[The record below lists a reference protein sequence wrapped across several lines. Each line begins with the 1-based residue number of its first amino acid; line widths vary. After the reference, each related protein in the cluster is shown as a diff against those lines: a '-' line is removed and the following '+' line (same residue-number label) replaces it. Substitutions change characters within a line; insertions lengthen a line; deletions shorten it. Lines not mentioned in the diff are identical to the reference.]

1 MTVQMKTCDLNQK
14 RVLIREDFN
23 VPIKNGHIE
32 SDARIKAALPT
43 IRLAL
48 EKNARVILL
57 SHLGRPK
64 EGHYDAAF
72 SLEPVAKRLAELLGQ
87 PVKLIKDFTH
97 GIDVAP
103 KEVVLLENSRFL
115 IGEDKNDPVLAKQ
128 LASLCDVFIM
138 DAFAV
143 AHRAQASTVGVAQ
156 YANKACFG
164 LLMEQELQA
173 LSQALEKPQT
183 PVCAIVGGSKV
194 STKLDLLNN
203 LLNKVDILVL
213 GGGIANTFLLAQG
226 HGIGKS
232 LAEPDFVS
240 QAQKLLEKAK
250 AAHKQIWLPIDVVVS
265 DKIDISSHP
274 IIKELT
280 QVSGDDL
287 ILDIG
292 PDSQK
297 NLTQL
302 LSTAKTII
310 WNGPVG
316 VFECAPFSLGT
327 QKLAEA
333 IASSHAYSLA
343 GGGDTISAIEQFKVQ
358 DKINYISTGGGAFLE
373 YVEGKV
379 LPGVEVIINR
389 G

>member
-1 MTVQMKTCDLNQK
+1 MTVKMQACDLNQK

-43 IRLAL
+43 IQLAL

-64 EGHYDAAF
+64 EGQYDATF
-72 SLEPVAKRLAELLGQ
+72 SLQPVATRLAELLGQ
-87 PVKLIKDFTH
+87 PVKLIQDISNGF
-97 GIDVAP
+97 DVAP
-103 KEVVLLENSRFL
+103 KEIVLLENSRFL
-115 IGEDKNDPVLAKQ
+115 LGEDKNEAELAKK
-128 LASLCDVFIM
+128 LASLCDVFVM

-143 AHRAQASTVGVAQ
+143 AHRAQASTVGVAEH
-156 YANKACFG
+156 ASVACFG
-164 LLMEQELQA
+164 LLMQQELDA
-173 LSQALEKPQT
+173 LSKALEKPAQ

-194 STKLDLLNN
+194 STKLELLNN
-203 LLNKVDILVL
+203 LLDKVDILVL

-226 HGIGKS
+226 HNIGKS
-232 LAEPDFVS
+232 LCEPDLVL
-240 QAQKLLEKAK
+240 AAKTLLNKAK
-250 AAHKQIWLPIDVVVS
+250 AQNKHIWLPQDVIVA
-265 DKIDISSHP
+265 DKIDIQAHP
-274 IIKELT
+274 IIKNLT
-280 QVSGDDL
+280 QVSGEDL

-292 PDSQK
+292 PLSQK
-297 NLTQL
+297 DLIQVL
-302 LSTAKTII
+302 ATAKTII

-316 VFECAPFSLGT
+316 VFECPPFALGT
-327 QKLAEA
+327 QKLAQA
-333 IASSHAYSLA
+333 IANSAAFSLA

-358 DKINYISTGGGAFLE
+358 DKIDYISTGGGAFLE

-379 LPGVEVIINR
+379 LPGIQVITNR

>member
-1 MTVQMKTCDLNQK
+1 MAIQMNACDLNQK

-64 EGHYDAAF
+64 EGQYDAAY
-72 SLEPVAKRLAELLGQ
+72 SLEPVAKRLGELLGQ
-87 PVKLIKDFTH
+87 PIKFIRDFEQ

-103 KEVVLLENSRFL
+103 KEIVLLENSRFL
-115 IGEDKNDPVLAKQ
+115 IGEDKNSEALAKQ
-128 LASLCDVFIM
+128 LAGLCDVFVM

-156 YANKACFG
+156 YAPMVCFG
-164 LLMEQELQA
+164 LLMEKELQA
-173 LSQALEKPQT
+173 LGKALEHPKS

-194 STKLDLLNN
+194 STKLALLDN
-203 LLNKVDILVL
+203 LLNKVDVLIL
-213 GGGIANTFLLAQG
+213 GGGIANTFLLAKG
-226 HGIGKS
+226 NFIGKS
-232 LAEPDFVS
+232 LAEPDFVPEALKILAKA
-240 QAQKLLEKAK
+240 QAQNK
-250 AAHKQIWLPIDVVVS
+250 HIWLPSDVVVS
-265 DKIDISSHP
+265 DKIADNAHP
-274 IIKELT
+274 IIKKISE
-280 QVSGDDL
+280 VSGDDL

-292 PDSQK
+292 PDAQK
-297 NLTQL
+297 ELTHL
-302 LSTAKTII
+302 LALAKTII

-316 VFECAPFSLGT
+316 VFECAPFALGT

-333 IASSHAYSLA
+333 IASSAAYSLA
-343 GGGDTISAIEQFKVQ
+343 GGGDTILAIEQFKVENNI
-358 DKINYISTGGGAFLE
+358 DYISTGGGAFLE
-373 YVEGKV
+373 YIEGKV
-379 LPGVEVIINR
+379 LPGIQIIMHR

>member
-43 IRLAL
+43 IKLAL

-64 EGHYDAAF
+64 EGQYDAAF
-72 SLEPVAKRLAELLGQ
+72 SLAPVAKRLTELLGQ
-87 PVKLIKDFTH
+87 PVKLITDISN
-97 GIDVAP
+97 GLDVSP

-115 IGEDKNDPVLAKQ
+115 IGEDKNDETLAKK

-156 YANKACFG
+156 YAPLACFG
-164 LLMEQELQA
+164 LLMEQELHA
-173 LSQALEKPQT
+173 LSQALEKPQA

-194 STKLDLLNN
+194 STKLDLLSN
-203 LLNKVDILVL
+203 LLNKVDILIL

-226 HGIGKS
+226 HDIGKS
-232 LAEPDFVS
+232 LAEPDFVA
-240 QAQKLLEKAK
+240 QAKKLLEKAK
-250 AAHKQIWLPIDVVVS
+250 SQNKQIWLPQDVIVS
-265 DKIDISSHP
+265 DKIESNAHP
-274 IIKELT
+274 IIKNLT
-280 QVSGDDL
+280 QVSGNDL

-297 NLTQL
+297 NLTQVL
-302 LSTAKTII
+302 ATANTII

-316 VFECAPFSLGT
+316 VFECPPFALGT
-327 QKLAEA
+327 QKLAQA
-333 IASSHAYSLA
+333 IASSPAYSLA
-343 GGGDTISAIEQFKVQ
+343 GGGDTISAIEQFKVENQ
-358 DKINYISTGGGAFLE
+358 IDYISTGGGAFLE

-379 LPGVEVIINR
+379 LPGIKVVQDR

>member
-1 MTVQMKTCDLNQK
+1 MAVQMKDCDLNQK

-23 VPIKNGHIE
+23 VPIQNGRIE

-64 EGHYDAAF
+64 EGQFEVAF
-72 SLEPVAKRLAELLGQ
+72 SLEPVAKKLAEYLGQ

-97 GIDVAP
+97 GVDVGP
-103 KEVVLLENSRFL
+103 KEVVLLENTRFL
-115 IGEDKNDPVLAKQ
+115 IGEEKNEASLSKQ

-156 YANKACFG
+156 YAPKACFG
-164 LLMEQELQA
+164 LLMEQELNA
-173 LSQALEKPQT
+173 LNLALENPQA

-194 STKLDLLNN
+194 STKLHLLDN
-203 LLNKVDILVL
+203 LLNKVDVLVL

-226 HGIGKS
+226 NPIGKS
-232 LAEPDFVS
+232 LAEPDFVE
-240 QAQKLLEKAK
+240 AALKLLAKAK
-250 AAHKQIWLPIDVVVS
+250 TQHKQIWLPTDVIVS
-265 DKIDISSHP
+265 DKIATHAHP
-274 IIKELT
+274 VIKNLAQIGAE
-280 QVSGDDL
+280 DL

-292 PDSQK
+292 PTSQK
-297 NLTQL
+297 ELAQIMVA
-302 LSTAKTII
+302 AKTII

-316 VFECAPFSLGT
+316 VFECEPFALGT
-327 QKLAEA
+327 QKLAQA
-333 IASSHAYSLA
+333 IANSTAFSLA
-343 GGGDTISAIEQFKVQ
+343 GGGDTISAIEQFKVE

-373 YVEGKV
+373 YVEGKA
-379 LPGVEVIINR
+379 LPGIQAIINR

>member
-1 MTVQMKTCDLNQK
+1 MAVQMKDCDFNQK

-23 VPIKNGHIE
+23 VPIQNGRIE

-64 EGHYDAAF
+64 EGQFDAAF
-72 SLEPVAKRLAELLGQ
+72 SLEPVAKRLTELLGQ
-87 PVKLIKDFTH
+87 PVKLITDFTH
-97 GIDVAP
+97 GVDVGL

-115 IGEDKNDPVLAKQ
+115 IGEEKNDVTLSKQ

-143 AHRAQASTVGVAQ
+143 AHRAQASTVGVAE
-156 YANKACFG
+156 YAPKACFG
-164 LLMEQELQA
+164 LLMEQELKA
-173 LSQALEKPQT
+173 LSQALETPKT

-194 STKLDLLNN
+194 STKLHLLDN
-203 LLNKVDILVL
+203 LLNKVDVLVL

-226 HGIGKS
+226 NPIGKS

-240 QAQKLLEKAK
+240 EALKLLAKAK
-250 AAHKQIWLPIDVVVS
+250 AQNKQIWLPEDVVVS
-265 DKIDISSHP
+265 DKIATHAHP
-274 IIKELT
+274 VIKNLN
-280 QVSGDDL
+280 QVSAEDL

-292 PDSQK
+292 PASQK
-297 NLTQL
+297 KLAQIMT
-302 LSTAKTII
+302 TAKTII

-316 VFECAPFSLGT
+316 VFECPPFALGT
-327 QKLAEA
+327 QKLAQA
-333 IASSHAYSLA
+333 IATSHAFSLA
-343 GGGDTISAIEQFKVQ
+343 GGGDTISAIEQFKVEE
-358 DKINYISTGGGAFLE
+358 KINYISTGGGAFLE
-373 YVEGKV
+373 YIEGKT
-379 LPGVEVIINR
+379 LPGIQAIINR

>member
-1 MTVQMKTCDLNQK
+1 MTVKMQACDLNQK

-43 IRLAL
+43 IKLAL

-64 EGHYDAAF
+64 EGQYDATF
-72 SLEPVAKRLAELLGQ
+72 SLQPVATRLAELLGQ
-87 PVKLIKDFTH
+87 PVKLIKDISNGF
-97 GIDVAP
+97 DVAP

-115 IGEDKNDPVLAKQ
+115 SGEDKNEAELAKKF
-128 LASLCDVFIM
+128 ASLCDVFIM

-143 AHRAQASTVGVAQ
+143 AHRAQASTVGVAE
-156 YANKACFG
+156 YATVACFG
-164 LLMEQELQA
+164 LLMQQELDA
-173 LSQALEKPQT
+173 LSKALEKPSQ
-183 PVCAIVGGSKV
+183 PVCAIVGGSKI
-194 STKLDLLNN
+194 STKLELLNN
-203 LLNKVDILVL
+203 LLDKVDILVL

-226 HGIGKS
+226 HNIGKS
-232 LAEPDFVS
+232 LCEPDLML
-240 QAQKLLEKAK
+240 AAKALLDKAK
-250 AAHKQIWLPIDVVVS
+250 SQNKKIWLPEDVIVA
-265 DKIDISSHP
+265 DKIDIQAHP
-274 IIKELT
+274 IIKNLS

-292 PDSQK
+292 PLSQK
-297 NLTQL
+297 DLGQVL
-302 LSTAKTII
+302 ATAKTII

-316 VFECAPFSLGT
+316 VFECAPFALGT
-327 QKLAEA
+327 QKLAHA
-333 IASSHAYSLA
+333 IAQSTAYSLA

-358 DKINYISTGGGAFLE
+358 DKIDYISTGGGAFLE

-379 LPGVEVIINR
+379 LPGIQVIINR

>member
-1 MTVQMKTCDLNQK
+1 MAIQMKGCDLNQK

-32 SDARIKAALPT
+32 SDARIQAALPT
-43 IRLAL
+43 IKLAL

-64 EGHYDAAF
+64 EGQVDATL
-72 SLEPVAKRLAELLGQ
+72 SLAPIAQRLTELLGH
-87 PVKLIKDFTH
+87 PVKLIKDFSH
-97 GIDVAP
+97 GLDVAP

-115 IGEDKNDPVLAKQ
+115 IGEDKNDEILAKK

-156 YANKACFG
+156 FAPMAIFG
-164 LLMEQELQA
+164 LLMEQELGA
-173 LSQALEKPQT
+173 LTQALEKPQS

-194 STKLDLLNN
+194 STKLHLLKN
-203 LLNKVDILVL
+203 LMNKVDVLIL

-226 HGIGKS
+226 HPIGKS
-232 LAEPDFVS
+232 LAEPDLVPEALS
-240 QAQKLLEKAK
+240 LLAQARERG
-250 AAHKQIWLPIDVVVS
+250 KQIWLPVEVVVS
-265 DKIDISSHP
+265 DKIDDKAQP
-274 IIKELT
+274 IIKSVQ

-292 PDSQK
+292 PAAQK
-297 NLTQL
+297 SLAEIL
-302 LSTAKTII
+302 MAAKTII

-316 VFECAPFSLGT
+316 VFECAPFALGT
-327 QKLAEA
+327 QMLAQA
-333 IASSHAYSLA
+333 IAKSHAYSLA

-358 DKINYISTGGGAFLE
+358 DKIDYISTGGGAFLE
-373 YVEGKV
+373 YIEGKE
-379 LPGVEVIINR
+379 LPGVQVIMNR

>member
-1 MTVQMKTCDLNQK
+1 MTVKMQACDLNQK

-72 SLEPVAKRLAELLGQ
+72 SLKPVAERLTELLGQ
-87 PVKLIKDFTH
+87 PVKLVQDISH
-97 GIDVAP
+97 GVDVTP

-115 IGEDKNDPVLAKQ
+115 SGEDKNEADLAKK
-128 LASLCDVFIM
+128 LASLCDVFVM

-156 YANKACFG
+156 YAPVACFG
-164 LLMEQELQA
+164 LLMQQELEA
-173 LSQALEKPQT
+173 LSTALEKPEQ
-183 PVCAIVGGSKV
+183 PVCAIVGGSKI
-194 STKLDLLNN
+194 STKLELLNN
-203 LLNKVDILVL
+203 LLDKVDILIL
-213 GGGIANTFLLAQG
+213 GGGIANTFLLAKG
-226 HGIGKS
+226 HNIGKS
-232 LAEPDFVS
+232 LCEPDLVP
-240 QAQKLLEKAK
+240 AAKTLLDKAK
-250 AAHKQIWLPIDVVVS
+250 SQHKQIWLPQDVIVA
-265 DKIDISSHP
+265 DKIDIQAHP
-274 IIKELT
+274 IIKSLT

-292 PDSQK
+292 PVSQK
-297 NLTQL
+297 DLTQV
-302 LSTAKTII
+302 LSSAKTII

-316 VFECAPFSLGT
+316 VFECPPFALGT
-327 QKLAEA
+327 QKLAHA
-333 IASSHAYSLA
+333 IANSTAYSLA

-358 DKINYISTGGGAFLE
+358 DKIDYISTGGGAFLE

-379 LPGVEVIINR
+379 LPGIQVITNR